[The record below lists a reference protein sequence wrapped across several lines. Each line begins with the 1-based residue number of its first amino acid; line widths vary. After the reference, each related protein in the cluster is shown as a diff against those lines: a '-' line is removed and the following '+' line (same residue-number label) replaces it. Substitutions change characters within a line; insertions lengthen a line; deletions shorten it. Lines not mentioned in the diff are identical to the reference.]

1 MLVLCEQDYWRCVQN
16 IKLDQRVVMQ
26 CFSDIDLQTGILFI
40 LDLCYSLFQ
49 NLAVELFVFLI

>member
-49 NLAVELFVFLI
+49 NLAVELFVF